1 MPELP
6 EVETVVRTLE
16 NRINGRIINEV
27 VVRWPKIIDNVPV
40 DIFEKKL
47 RGQKFIGFGRR
58 GKFLLFELSNYM
70 LIAHLRMEGKFYVYA
85 EETEPDKHSHV
96 IFRLDKGELHFNDV
110 RKFGRLYLYEK
121 NNRYNCLDKL
131 GKEPWDDTLTAEY
144 LKEYCKG
151 KSTAIK
157 SQLLDQSMI
166 AGIGNIYANE
176 ICFDVRINP
185 EHPACYISRDKWNEI
200 IESTRK
206 ILAEAIRAGGTTIR
220 SYTSSLGVT
229 GLFQQELFVQSR
241 EKEPCKICGQ
251 AIEKKFVNGRGTYF
265 CPECQKKKPLRV
277 AITGNIGTG
286 KSTVSAL
293 FMEEGYPVI
302 SCDEVNRE
310 LLEKESTRKHLAGLF
325 NCDYSQ
331 VNKAYIRE
339 RIFADE
345 KMKKKVEEYLHNCIW
360 NEVEQF
366 YQSNKIA
373 EMVVTEVPLLFETDW
388 YRHFDCN
395 VLVVSD
401 KKDIV
406 QRLMNDRHMSEEE
419 IEKILQNQM
428 PDDAKISM
436 ADAII
441 KNEGSIEILQK
452 NVKRKI
458 TEIIR
463 TLPQE

>member
-16 NRINGRIINEV
+16 DRIRGRIIKEV
-27 VVRWPKIIDNVPV
+27 NVRWPKIIDNVPV
-40 DIFEKKL
+40 REFEEKL
-47 RGQKFIGFGRR
+47 AGQKFVNFGRK
-58 GKFLLFELSNYM
+58 GKFLLFELTDYM
-70 LIAHLRMEGKFYVYA
+70 LIAHLRMEGKFYVYL

-96 IFRLDKGELHFNDV
+96 IFKLDQGELHFNDV

-121 NNRYNCLDKL
+121 NVEYTCLDKL
-131 GKEPWDDTLTAEY
+131 GKEPWDEILTAEY
-144 LKEYCKG
+144 LKEYCRG

>member
-1 MPELP
+1 
-6 EVETVVRTLE
+6 
-16 NRINGRIINEV
+16 
-27 VVRWPKIIDNVPV
+27 
-40 DIFEKKL
+40 
-47 RGQKFIGFGRR
+47 
-58 GKFLLFELSNYM
+58 
-70 LIAHLRMEGKFYVYA
+70 
-85 EETEPDKHSHV
+85 
-96 IFRLDKGELHFNDV
+96 
-110 RKFGRLYLYEK
+110 
-121 NNRYNCLDKL
+121 
-131 GKEPWDDTLTAEY
+131 
-144 LKEYCKG
+144 
-151 KSTAIK
+151 
-157 SQLLDQSMI
+157 
-166 AGIGNIYANE
+166 
-176 ICFDVRINP
+176 
-185 EHPACYISRDKWNEI
+185 
-200 IESTRK
+200 
-206 ILAEAIRAGGTTIR
+206 
-220 SYTSSLGVT
+220 
-229 GLFQQELFVQSR
+229 
-241 EKEPCKICGQ
+241 
-251 AIEKKFVNGRGTYF
+251 
-265 CPECQKKKPLRV
+265 
-277 AITGNIGTG
+277 
-286 KSTVSAL
+286 
-293 FMEEGYPVI
+293 
-302 SCDEVNRE
+302 
-310 LLEKESTRKHLAGLF
+310 
-325 NCDYSQ
+325 
-331 VNKAYIRE
+331 
-339 RIFADE
+339 IFADE